1 MMQNYSLI
9 KYFVYLFPR
18 DKANLLKVIIFVD
31 DTSNNLHI
39 ILSNAVMTP
48 IEKLDKIDLQ
58 ILRLMQQNAR
68 LTIKELGQE
77 VNLSST
83 PVYERLKRL
92 ERDGYI
98 KKYVAL
104 LDEEKLN
111 QGFIVFCNVKLRQTS
126 LQRAQEFVETIR
138 QIPQVTECYNISGRY
153 DYLMKIHAANMK
165 AYQELILNVLGSIDS
180 VASLESTF
188 VMDEVKN
195 EIGVAIQI

>member
-1 MMQNYSLI
+1 MS
-9 KYFVYLFPR
+9 
-18 DKANLLKVIIFVD
+18 
-31 DTSNNLHI
+31 
-39 ILSNAVMTP
+39 P
-48 IEKLDKIDLQ
+48 IDKLDKTDLQ

-111 QGFIVFCNVKLRQTS
+111 QGFIVFCTVKLRQAS
-126 LQRAQEFVETIR
+126 LQRAQEFVDTIR

-165 AYQELILNVLGSIDS
+165 DYQQLILNVLGSIDS

-188 VMDEVKN
+188 VMDEIKN

>member
-1 MMQNYSLI
+1 MI
-9 KYFVYLFPR
+9 KDIVHFFRKHRVI
-18 DKANLLKVIIFVD
+18 LLKVAIFVD
-31 DTSNNLHI
+31 DTSNIYHI
-39 ILSNAVMTP
+39 IPKIAEMTP

-111 QGFIVFCNVKLRQTS
+111 QGFIVFCNVKLRQAS

-153 DYLMKIHAANMK
+153 DFLMKIHAANMK

>member
-1 MMQNYSLI
+1 M
-9 KYFVYLFPR
+9 
-18 DKANLLKVIIFVD
+18 LKVIIFVD
-31 DTSNNLHI
+31 DISITTLFLPIHQVTEI
-39 ILSNAVMTP
+39 MAA

-126 LQRAQEFVETIR
+126 LQRVQEFVDTIL

-165 AYQELILNVLGSIDS
+165 DYQQLILNVLGSIDS